1 MNDPEAFPE
10 FNFITQELDGKRVAY
25 TPNTEF
31 LVQIGKNKKDAYVNR
46 YTIKG
51 NLTQAVLLYNG
62 INIGNGYKKRLIAP
76 SFNRPLLARAWS

>member
-1 MNDPEAFPE
+1 MTTPTTPEIK
-10 FNFITQELDGKRVAY
+10 FITQELNGRKIAY
-25 TPNTEF
+25 TTATEF
-31 LVQIGKNKKDAYVNR
+31 IIQIGKDKKDAYVNR
-46 YTIKG
+46 YTIHG